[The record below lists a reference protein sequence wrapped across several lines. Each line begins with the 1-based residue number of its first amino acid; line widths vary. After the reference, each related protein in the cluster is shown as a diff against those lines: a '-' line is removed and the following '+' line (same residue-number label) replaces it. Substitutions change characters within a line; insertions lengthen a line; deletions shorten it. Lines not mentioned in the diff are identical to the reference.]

1 MPPLLDVVDMENQK
15 VGQVSLDDAVFGAPV
30 KPHLVHEVV
39 VMQLKN
45 RRQGTASTKRRS
57 EVSGGGRKPWRQ
69 KGTGRARQGS
79 IRAPQWR
86 HGGIVFG
93 PKPRDYSYL
102 VPKPVR
108 RAALCSALSAK
119 VQEGNVI
126 VLDRLTLERISTKAF
141 RRILGAL
148 GTDDKKTL
156 VILPGKEETISLS
169 ARNLP
174 NVKIL
179 PVKGLNV
186 YDVLLHEK
194 LVVTRES
201 LPLIQEVWAP

>member
-1 MPPLLDVVDMENQK
+1 MLDVVDVENRK
-15 VGQVSLDDAVFGAPV
+15 VGEVNLDDAVFGAPV

-39 VMQLKN
+39 VMQLTN
-45 RRQGTASTKRRS
+45 CRQGTASTKGRS

-93 PKPRDYSYL
+93 PKPRDYSSL
-102 VPKPVR
+102 VPKQVR

-126 VLDRLTLERISTKAF
+126 VLDRLTLEQASTKVF
-141 RRILGAL
+141 KRILGAL
-148 GTDDKKTL
+148 GADGRKTL
-156 VILPGKEETISLS
+156 VVIPGKEEVVFLS
-169 ARNLP
+169 ARNLS
-174 NVKIL
+174 NVKVL
-179 PVKGLNV
+179 PAKGLNV

-194 LVVTRES
+194 LIVAREA
-201 LPLIQEVWAP
+201 LPLIQEALAL